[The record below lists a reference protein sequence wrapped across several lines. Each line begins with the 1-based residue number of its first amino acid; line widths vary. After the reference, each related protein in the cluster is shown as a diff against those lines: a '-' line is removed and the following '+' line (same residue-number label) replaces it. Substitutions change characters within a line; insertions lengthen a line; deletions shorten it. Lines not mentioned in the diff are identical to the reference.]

1 MPKKTNKPKIIKL
14 SSQNIDEIQLRLI
27 KNTLNEDDRKIIS
40 TILTTYQWLS
50 RQLQTARFSIR
61 KLKSIFGFKTEKSSN
76 LPKSTSNFSVDS
88 KKTEPPVAPPQ
99 TMANDSEVTPL
110 KKQ

>member
-1 MPKKTNKPKIIKL
+1 MPKKTNNPEIIKL
-14 SSQNIDEIQLRLI
+14 SSDNIDELKLRLI
-27 KNTLNEDDRKIIS
+27 KCSLNDEDKKIIS
-40 TILTTYQWLS
+40 TILSTYQWLS

-99 TMANDSEVTPL
+99 TTANDEEVIPL